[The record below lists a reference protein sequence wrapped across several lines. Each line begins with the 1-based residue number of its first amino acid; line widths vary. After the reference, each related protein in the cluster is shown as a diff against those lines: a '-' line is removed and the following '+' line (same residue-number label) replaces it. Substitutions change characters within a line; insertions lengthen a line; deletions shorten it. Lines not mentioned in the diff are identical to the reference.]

1 MLERLE
7 NYFLTEPE
15 RLIGLG
21 SAFAFMG
28 IWLILFGFVGNVATS
43 AINGI
48 GIIGG
53 HAGATKTLADIYP
66 SLPTWWVPETIVGA
80 LTAVVLM
87 SIGIWFNLEGKR
99 IRRFMGNYR

>member
-7 NYFLTEPE
+7 NFFLTHPE

-28 IWLILFGFVGNVATS
+28 MWLILFGLVGNIATS
-43 AINGI
+43 AINGL

-80 LTAVVLM
+80 LPAMVLM
-87 SIGIWFNLEGKR
+87 SIGIWSNLEGKR
-99 IRRFMGNYR
+99 IRRFMVNYR